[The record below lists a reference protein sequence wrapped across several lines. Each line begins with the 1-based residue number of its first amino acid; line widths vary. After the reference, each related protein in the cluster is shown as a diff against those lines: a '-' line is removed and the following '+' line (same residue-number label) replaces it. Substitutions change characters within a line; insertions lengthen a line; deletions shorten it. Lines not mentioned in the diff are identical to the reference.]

1 MVTGTGPDRLHAPP
15 QGSPCLRPS
24 SGLRS
29 SPAVFFFPQVES
41 SVNGAHQKRALF
53 PNRCVKLLGT
63 ENAPRR
69 EAAPATLKVESL
81 GEGHRTPRPRNVL
94 PGRHEQAGARHT
106 PQTPAVA
113 PAVASASFPEAA
125 VLPRGRRGPPA
136 PCHRGPSPCR
146 NPATNSYLPKHEV
159 VTLNRAGNRRD
170 FP

>member
-1 MVTGTGPDRLHAPP
+1 MVTGTGPDRLSTPP

-29 SPAVFFFPQVES
+29 SPAFFFFPQVES

-81 GEGHRTPRPRNVL
+81 GKATGH
-94 PGRHEQAGARHT
+94 PGHGVSCRGAT
-106 PQTPAVA
+106 
-113 PAVASASFPEAA
+113 SKPE
-125 VLPRGRRGPPA
+125 PGT
-136 PCHRGPSPCR
+136 HRGPRPWRRLWPRPHFQRRPFSPVGAGVPQPPDTGDR
-146 NPATNSYLPKHEV
+146 APAGTPPR
-159 VTLNRAGNRRD
+159 TLIYPNTRS
-170 FP
+170 